1 MATSQEDNERAGSL
15 AGLGAGAL
23 TGARIG
29 TALIP
34 IPVVG
39 TFTGAVVGG
48 VLGSE
53 LGRRVGNMVLETVS
67 SVMPARPSAD
77 KGNIAKQLAKLSQ
90 LHSEGILTDEEFRA
104 AKARL
109 LNL

>member
-15 AGLGAGAL
+15 AGLGAGAM

-34 IPVVG
+34 IPIVG

-53 LGRRVGNMVLETVS
+53 LGKRVGNVVLERVS
-67 SVMPARPSAD
+67 SIMPSKPAGGS
-77 KGNIAKQLAKLSQ
+77 GNMPKQLAQLGKL
-90 LHSEGILTDEEFRA
+90 HTEGVLTEEEFRA